1 MKVMIDALVAERLG
15 GGVHMSDV
23 EVDVPAFPAAG
34 GEAAPQRAPEAALA
48 AALAA
53 IPGFCGVEVRAYHPD
68 GRLHYGYAFALFDGG
83 VREMFIGKAVADRLA
98 GDPPVFQE
106 TRVRP
111 AYDRLAYATTGTR
124 YRNYRGGLYTV
135 TFVGADAKTFG
146 TVVAYQSVLDGGR
159 WVRPLDEWDD
169 PVVWPDGV
177 TRPRFCPVTTIRGNG
192 S

>member
-68 GRLHYGYAFALFDGG
+68 GRSHYGHAFALFDGG

-106 TRVRP
+106 TRIGP
-111 AYDRLAYATTGTR
+111 EHNRLSYLRTGVK
-124 YRNYRGGLYTV
+124 YRHFKGGLYSV
-135 TFVGADAKTFG
+135 LCVAADAQTFG
-146 TVVAYQSVLDGGR
+146 SVVVYYSVLDGGR
-159 WVRPLDEWDD
+159 WTRPLAEWDE

-177 TRPRFCPVTTIRGNG
+177 TRPRFSPVERKEPGV
-192 S
+192 